1 LLAHP
6 DIRSKEDV
14 VRVFD
19 HEVQGGTA
27 VKPLVGIANH
37 GPSDATVLVPQ
48 DSQFTIDDL
57 RFTKGD
63 PESNRKSKIVNRKS
77 IKGAALSNGINPHY
91 GEYDP
96 YAMAWANID
105 EAFRNAVAVG
115 ADPDQISILD
125 NFCWGNPNLR
135 DRLGSLVRCTQGCYD
150 AAIAYQTPF
159 ISGKDSLN
167 NEYTGADGEKH
178 AIPGTLLISAL
189 GIVPDVNKTVTMDLK
204 KEGNLLFVVGD
215 TREELGGSH
224 YFTIHNSQFI
234 IHYSPVPQP
243 ITNPLARYRALHQAM
258 QADLVQACHDC
269 AEGGLAVALA
279 EMCLAGGLGAMVTVT
294 AVPIDGALTDVD
306 ILFSESQGRLVVEV
320 KAENALQFRQ
330 LLQNIPHAQIG
341 IVTGKDL
348 LISGHTASTLVSLSI
363 KELNEAWC
371 GHLNGNQLL
380 VNGNQLPVSNKKS
393 PNLPISNLQSPPK
406 VLILHANGTNRD
418 HDAALACEL
427 AGGEPEIVHINQLL
441 NGERRFRDYHMLVIP
456 GGFSYGDDLG
466 AGVLWGMDLRERFEG
481 RLQQFVENGR
491 PVLGICNGFQTLV
504 KSGLLSVRSPQS
516 AVLSRPVTLTYNESE
531 QFECRWV
538 YLEPNPNSACLFTQG
553 LSEPI
558 YCPVA
563 HGEGRFSV
571 QDESVAQ
578 LLQTENLIP
587 LQYGGLTKN
596 KKRKT
601 ENGKLES
608 VDYPANPNGSMLD
621 IAALCNPAGNVMGLM
636 PHPENHIFPWQ
647 HPRTHRGEGGLD
659 GLRLFA
665 NGIKN
670 A

>member
-1 LLAHP
+1 
-6 DIRSKEDV
+6 V
-14 VRVFD
+14 VRLYD

-48 DSQFTIDDL
+48 NSQMTIDDL
-57 RFTKGD
+57 RLTIEEET
-63 PESNRKSKIVNRKS
+63 PNRQSSIQNRKS
-77 IKGAALSNGINPHY
+77 IKGAALSNGINPRY
-91 GEYDP
+91 GEHDP

-125 NFCWGNPNLR
+125 NFCWGNPNLP
-135 DRLGSLVRCTQGCYD
+135 DRLGSLVRCAQGCYD

-159 ISGKDSLN
+159 VSGKDSLN

-189 GIVPDVNKTVTMDLK
+189 GIVPDVNKTVSMDLK
-204 KEGNLLFVVGD
+204 SDGNLLFVIGN
-215 TREELGGSH
+215 TRHELVGSH
-224 YFTIHNSQFI
+224 YGIVNGQLSMANSQ
-234 IHYSPVPQP
+234 PPQP
-243 ITNPLARYRALHQAM
+243 IKNPLERYRALYQAI
-258 QADLVQACHDC
+258 QADLVESCHDC
-269 AEGGLAVALA
+269 AEGGLTVALA
-279 EMCLAGGLGAMVTVT
+279 EMCLAGGLGAMVQTT
-294 AVPIDGALTDVD
+294 AVSIDGALTDTD

-320 KAENALQFRQ
+320 KPENALAFRQ
-330 LLQNIPHAQIG
+330 QLQNVPHAQIG
-341 IVTGKDL
+341 IVSGDKL
-348 LISGHTASTLVSLSI
+348 VISGRTASTLVSLSM
-363 KELNEAWC
+363 KELNEAWR
-371 GHLNGNQLL
+371 GHLGKEEFTIDDLRL
-380 VNGNQLPVSNKKS
+380 TKSNK
-393 PNLPISNLQSPPK
+393 SNRQSPIVNRQSPK

-427 AGGEPEIVHINQLL
+427 AGGTPEIVHINQLL
-441 NGERRFRDYHMLVIP
+441 SGEKRFSDYNMLVIP

-491 PVLGICNGFQTLV
+491 PVLGICNGFQVLV
-504 KSGLLSVRSPQS
+504 KSGLLQIGDSNQASSISQ
-516 AVLSRPVTLTYNESE
+516 RPITLTYNESE

-538 YLEPNPNSACLFTQG
+538 YLEPNPNSASLFTQG

-571 QDESVAQ
+571 KDESIAKMLV
-578 LLQTENLIP
+578 EDNLIP
-587 LQYGGLTKN
+587 LQYTNTPIHQINSQQSTINNVDSRPLRVQQLTV
-596 KKRKT
+596 
-601 ENGKLES
+601 G
-608 VDYPANPNGSMLD
+608 YPANPNGSVLD
-621 IAALCNPAGNVMGLM
+621 IAALSNPAGNVMGLM

-647 HPRTHRGEGGLD
+647 HPRTHRGEAGMD

-665 NGIKN
+665 NGIKH